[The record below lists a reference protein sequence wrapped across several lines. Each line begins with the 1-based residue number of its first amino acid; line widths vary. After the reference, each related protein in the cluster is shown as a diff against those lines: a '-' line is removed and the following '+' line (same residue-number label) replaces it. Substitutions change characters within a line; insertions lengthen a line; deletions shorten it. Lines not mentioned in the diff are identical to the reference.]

1 MKSNICKTRPVGIS
15 RFQADVLSLG
25 LDFTRT
31 QWNFPSRI
39 LHWQN
44 PPVKCRSS
52 TNTST
57 TRPITS
63 SEFTVKILNDSYHN
77 VTISAQSN
85 TKCPEYAPLSFSHS
99 LFVSL
104 DTFPCA
110 NEFFHGSISDSM
122 AAKIEPASLIFG
134 MKSDGGPISYGA
146 RSPRI
151 LAFTDFPPG
160 TDKKGDQRAVKIPQ
174 GTGMNSRKY
183 FAASQATP
191 VPPVLRH
198 LPQTPHDSSRE
209 TFQILRLT
217 SGIVSLTN

>member
-1 MKSNICKTRPVGIS
+1 MKSNICKTRLVGIS

-44 PPVKCRSS
+44 PPVKCRCS

-85 TKCPEYAPLSFSHS
+85 TKCPEYAPLFFSHS

-134 MKSDGGPISYGA
+134 MKSDGGQYLMGRDRLAFSLLPIFLRVQIKRETSEPWKYHREQAWIRGNI
-146 RSPRI
+146 SPRAKLHLFRRFFATSHKRHTI
-151 LAFTDFPPG
+151 RREKLSRFWG
-160 TDKKGDQRAVKIPQ
+160 WRQ
-174 GTGMNSRKY
+174 G
-183 FAASQATP
+183 
-191 VPPVLRH
+191 
-198 LPQTPHDSSRE
+198 
-209 TFQILRLT
+209 
-217 SGIVSLTN
+217 